1 MCLEVLIMGK
11 INCRGHEK
19 RIALCELYDIKPE
32 FRIKQLSGITIS
44 DSGGR
49 ITDELYIFSAFSK
62 QDGSFYDKIICG
74 EPTAKDFLMITGADR
89 PPLFNMLKS
98 VSKPTKEKSSKE
110 KKSSSPS
117 ESTNAPMYSKEDFSE
132 WHPVN
137 KALYNAIMI
146 LIICWGDVS
155 GDSVLFKQRNR
166 CIRYKGFYPYSDR
179 IMSVNTMIGKS
190 RHRTLAGILEY
201 LKEKGNDIKD
211 FTPELE
217 LLHEAVLKC
226 GVASNIM

>member
-1 MCLEVLIMGK
+1 MRLEVLIMGK

-49 ITDELYIFSAFSK
+49 ITDELFIFSAFSK

-155 GDSVLFKQRNR
+155 GDCDL
-166 CIRYKGFYPYSDR
+166 
-179 IMSVNTMIGKS
+179 MIITDNGVVMRMPITQISTLKRATQGVRLINLKDDTKVATVALVSKS
-190 RHRTLAGILEY
+190 S
-201 LKEKGNDIKD
+201 KD
-211 FTPELE
+211 EDNESEEEP
-217 LLHEAVLKC
+217 AQ
-226 GVASNIM
+226 